1 MKGIAMRVFV
11 AAAVMA
17 ILLSCGEV
25 PTLTS
30 GIAYISAV
38 ELPSAVV
45 IAGDT
50 LRDSL
55 GRVAPL
61 RVRAFD
67 TSNREVSGVTT
78 TWFVSP
84 LDAGVRIDANGI
96 LRASDSLRVVHL
108 VGRVGDRLQTAEAL
122 LYVVPQPDQVLGAG
136 TADQLVGDPAKGTLQ
151 VTVTGTRGSV
161 RSPVRG
167 VVVRYRIV
175 SVNDSPVF
183 DSTLVFLVDDA
194 NTPLRTAFTMA
205 VDTTNESGVASR
217 FVTVANTTG
226 IRTIEISATTRSL
239 RGEAL
244 AGNPVIFVLPLK
256 KTP

>member
-1 MKGIAMRVFV
+1 MKQFVMRVSL
-11 AAAVMA
+11 AAAGLAMT
-17 ILLSCGEV
+17 LSCGDV
-25 PTLTS
+25 PTLAS

-38 ELPSAVV
+38 ELPSPVV

-55 GRVAPL
+55 GHVAPL

-67 TSNREVSGVTT
+67 KNDKEVSGTTT

-84 LDAGVRIDANGI
+84 LDAGIHIDANGI
-96 LRASDSLRVVHL
+96 LTANDSLRVVHL
-108 VGRVGDRLQTAEAL
+108 VGRVGDRLQTVEAL
-122 LYVVPQPDQVLGAG
+122 LYVVARPDQVLGTG
-136 TADQLVGDPAKGTLQ
+136 TTDPVIGAPGKGTLQ
-151 VTVTGTRGSV
+151 VTVTGTRNAV

-175 SVNDSPVF
+175 AVNDSPVV
-183 DSTLVFLVDDA
+183 DSTRVFLVDDA
-194 NTPLRTAFTMA
+194 NVPLRGAFTMA

-217 FVTVANTTG
+217 IVTVSDTTG
-226 IRTIEISATTRSL
+226 IRKIEISATARSL
-239 RGEAL
+239 RGEML
-244 AGNPVIFVLPLK
+244 SGNPVTFLLPLK

>member
-1 MKGIAMRVFV
+1 MRLVGALGGIVI
-11 AAAVMA
+11 A
-17 ILLSCGEV
+17 IACGEV
-25 PTLTS
+25 PTLAG

-38 ELPSAVV
+38 EFPSPVV

-67 TSNREVSGVTT
+67 TKGQEVPGVTT

-122 LYVVPQPDQVLGAG
+122 LYVVPRPDQVLGTG
-136 TADQLVGDPAKGTLQ
+136 TTDPIVGAPARGTLQ
-151 VTVTGTRGSV
+151 VTVTGTRASV

-175 SVNDSPVF
+175 AVNDSPVV
-183 DSTLVFLVDDA
+183 DSTRVFLVDDA
-194 NTPLRTAFTMA
+194 NTPLRNAFTMA

-217 FVTVANTTG
+217 FVTVSDTTG
-226 IRTIEISATTRSL
+226 IRKIEISATARSL
-239 RGEAL
+239 RGEVL
-244 AGNPVIFVLPLK
+244 AGNPVTFVLPLK

>member
-1 MKGIAMRVFV
+1 MKRGLLCLAGT
-11 AAAVMA
+11 AALAT
-17 ILLSCGEV
+17 LLSCGDV
-25 PTLTS
+25 PTLAN

-38 ELPSAVV
+38 ELPSPVV

-67 TSNREVSGVTT
+67 KSEHEVPGTTT

-84 LDAGVRIDANGI
+84 VDTGIHIDASGV

-108 VGRVGDRLQTAEAL
+108 VGRIGDRLQTAEAL
-122 LYVVPQPDQVLGAG
+122 LYVVPRPDQVLGAG
-136 TADQLVGDPAKGTLQ
+136 LTDPIAGAPGKGTLQ
-151 VTVTGTRGSV
+151 VTVTGTRNAV
-161 RSPVRG
+161 RGPVRG

-175 SVNDSPVF
+175 AVNDSPVV
-183 DSTLVFLVDDA
+183 DSTRVFLVDDA
-194 NTPLRTAFTMA
+194 NAPLRNAFSMA

-217 FVTVANTTG
+217 FVTVSDTTG
-226 IRTIEISATTRSL
+226 IRKVEISATVRSL
-239 RGEAL
+239 RGETIS
-244 AGNPVIFVLPLK
+244 GNPVTFVLPLK

>member
-1 MKGIAMRVFV
+1 MKRGVLCLMGT
-11 AAAVMA
+11 AALAT
-17 ILLSCGEV
+17 LLSCGEV
-25 PTLTS
+25 PTLAN

-38 ELPSAVV
+38 QLPSPVV

-67 TSNREVSGVTT
+67 KNEQEVPGTTT

-84 LDAGVRIDANGI
+84 ADTGIHIDANGI
-96 LRASDSLRVVHL
+96 LRTSDSLRVVHL
-108 VGRVGDRLQTAEAL
+108 VGRIGDRLQTAEAL
-122 LYVVPQPDQVLGAG
+122 LYVVPRPDQVVGAG
-136 TADQLVGDPAKGTLQ
+136 LTDPIVGAPGKGTLQ
-151 VTVTGTRGSV
+151 VTVTGTRKTV
-161 RSPVRG
+161 RGPVRG

-175 SVNDSPVF
+175 AVNDSPIV
-183 DSTLVFLVDDA
+183 DSTRVFLVDDA
-194 NTPLRTAFTMA
+194 NIPLRNAFSMA

-217 FVTVANTTG
+217 FVAVSDTTG
-226 IRTIEISATTRSL
+226 IRKVEISATVRSL
-239 RGEAL
+239 RGETI
-244 AGNPVIFVLPLK
+244 AGNPVTFVLPLK

>member
-1 MKGIAMRVFV
+1 MRFAMRVLV
-11 AAAVMA
+11 AAGSMA
-17 ILLSCGEV
+17 ILLSCGDV
-25 PTLTS
+25 PTLAS

-38 ELPSAVV
+38 ELPSPVV

-67 TSNREVSGVTT
+67 ANEHEVSGTTT

-84 LDAGVRIDANGI
+84 LDTGIHIDAKGVLTAN
-96 LRASDSLRVVHL
+96 DSIRVVHV

-122 LYVVPQPDQVLGAG
+122 LYVVPKPDQVLGAG
-136 TADQLVGDPAKGTLQ
+136 ITDALVGAPAKGTLQ
-151 VTVTGTRGSV
+151 VTVTGTRGAG

-175 SVNDSPVF
+175 AVNDRPVV
-183 DSTLVFLVDDA
+183 DSTRVFLVDDA
-194 NTPLRTAFTMA
+194 NTPLRNAFTMA

-217 FVTVANTTG
+217 FVTVSDTTG
-226 IRTIEISATTRSL
+226 IRKIEISATARSL

-244 AGNPVIFVLPLK
+244 SGNPVTFVLPLR

>member
-1 MKGIAMRVFV
+1 MRFAMRIVV
-11 AAAVMA
+11 AVGSMGVVV
-17 ILLSCGEV
+17 SCGDV
-25 PTLTS
+25 PTLDS

-38 ELPSAVV
+38 ELPSLVV

-55 GRVAPL
+55 GRAAPL

-67 TSNREVSGVTT
+67 SHDQEVSGTTT

-84 LDAGVRIDANGI
+84 LDAGIHIDGRGI
-96 LRASDSLRVVHL
+96 LTANDSIRVVHV

-122 LYVVPQPDQVLGAG
+122 LYVVPKPDQVLGSG
-136 TADQLVGDPAKGTLQ
+136 TTDALVGAPAKGTLQ
-151 VTVTGTRGSV
+151 VTVTGTRGAV
-161 RSPVRG
+161 RGPVRG

-175 SVNDSPVF
+175 AVNDSPIV
-183 DSTLVFLVDDA
+183 DSTRVFLVDDA
-194 NTPLRTAFTMA
+194 NAPLRNAYTMA
-205 VDTTNESGVASR
+205 VDTTNDAGVASR
-217 FVTVANTTG
+217 FVTVSDTTG
-226 IRTIEISATTRSL
+226 IRKVEISATARSL

-244 AGNPVIFVLPLK
+244 AGNPVTFVLPLR

>member
-1 MKGIAMRVFV
+1 MRQSVIRMCV
-11 AAAVMA
+11 AAVATSLV
-17 ILLSCGEV
+17 LSCGDV
-25 PTLTS
+25 PTLDS

-38 ELPSAVV
+38 ELPSPVV
-45 IAGDT
+45 VAGDT

-67 TSNREVSGVTT
+67 VNDREVAGTST

-84 LDAGVRIDANGI
+84 VDAGIRIDASGI

-122 LYVVPQPDQVLGAG
+122 LYVVPRPDQVLGAG
-136 TADQLVGDPAKGTLQ
+136 TTDPLVGAPAKGALQ
-151 VTVTGTRGSV
+151 VTVTGTRASV
-161 RSPVRG
+161 RGAVRG

-175 SVNDSPVF
+175 AVNGSPTV
-183 DSTLVFLVDDA
+183 DSTRVFLVDDA
-194 NTPLRTAFTMA
+194 NTPLRNAITSA

-217 FVTVANTTG
+217 FVLVSDTTG
-226 IRTIEISATTRSL
+226 IRTVEISATARPL
-239 RGEAL
+239 RGETI
-244 AGNPVIFVLPLK
+244 AGNPVTFLLPLK

>member
-1 MKGIAMRVFV
+1 MKRFAMRVLL
-11 AAAVMA
+11 AAAGMA
-17 ILLSCGEV
+17 AVLSCGDV
-25 PTLTS
+25 PTLAS

-38 ELPSAVV
+38 ELPAAVV

-55 GRVAPL
+55 GRAAPL

-67 TSNREVSGVTT
+67 KNDQEVSGTTT

-84 LDAGVRIDANGI
+84 LDAGVHIDAKGV
-96 LRASDSLRVVHL
+96 LTASDSLRVVHL

-122 LYVVPQPDQVLGAG
+122 LYVVPRPDQVLGTG
-136 TADQLVGDPAKGTLQ
+136 TTDPLVGNPAKGTLQ

-175 SVNDSPVF
+175 AVNDSPIF
-183 DSTLVFLVDDA
+183 DSKVVFLVDDGNA
-194 NTPLRTAFTMA
+194 PLPNAFTMA

-217 FVTVANTTG
+217 FVTVSDTTG
-226 IRTIEISATTRSL
+226 IRKIEISATARSL
-239 RGEAL
+239 RGETL
-244 AGNPVIFVLPLK
+244 AGNPVTFVLPLK